1 MPGREIFVAPNG
13 VKIRLPAKSPRSAR
27 KTAAPHQAAPAAA
40 PAAPAAPAA
49 VFAVAV
55 VPAAV
60 PVVPAARA
68 REVARRINALEFL
81 QQLALD
87 PVLSRLM
94 FRSPENEPEADAE
107 PAPLPPLDPSGRLPR
122 VPLRAETTCV
132 VCADAAPSLCAYPCG
147 HLCVCCE
154 CVIGLRSRG
163 MKKCSICR
171 APCSGYVLAEDIAN

>member
-1 MPGREIFVAPNG
+1 MSGREIFVAPNG
-13 VKIRLPAKSPRSAR
+13 VKIRLPVKSPRNAR
-27 KTAAPHQAAPAAA
+27 KTAAPHAA
-40 PAAPAAPAA
+40 PAAPAAPADP
-49 VFAVAV
+49 
-55 VPAAV
+55 PAAV
-60 PVVPAARA
+60 FVVAVAPAPAAAVPAARV

-81 QQLALD
+81 QQLTSD

-94 FRSPENEPEADAE
+94 FRSPEAEPEADSE

-132 VCADAAPSLCAYPCG
+132 VCADAVPSMCAYPCG

-171 APCSGYVLAEDIAN
+171 APCSDYVLAEDIAN